1 MAIVTI
7 RTHAS
12 QATDV
17 LIRDL
22 GIVIPAGGAVQTFT
36 RLAEIQKIM
45 LSKDL
50 VTLCTDLAFSPDSTL
65 TLGNGSFE
73 YGSNG
78 GNPVSQLNF
87 LTGGIETRVVS
98 STSSTTTSSTTDV
111 LMTGMQIT
119 TILSGVYI
127 VVFSA
132 TVGANA
138 AGNDVFISL
147 YVDGSQKSGS
157 ERRIDLMNSAN
168 YRTNA
173 SLFWVE
179 KVTGN
184 NQTFEIRWRTV
195 ASSTATVENRTM
207 IIGWMNPAL
216 GNTIS

>member
-36 RLAEIQKIM
+36 RLADIQKIM

-50 VTLCTDLAFSPDSTL
+50 VTLCTDLAFSPNSTL

-73 YGSNG
+73 YGSNS
-78 GNPVSQLNF
+78 GNPVSQINF
-87 LTGGIETRVVS
+87 LSGGVETRIAS

-111 LMTGMQIT
+111 LMTGMQLT
-119 TILSGVYI
+119 TILSGIY
-127 VVFSA
+127 VVFFSA
-132 TVGANA
+132 TIGANA
-138 AGNDVFISL
+138 AANDVIISL
-147 YVDGSQKSGS
+147 YVDGSQKTGS
-157 ERRIDLMNSAN
+157 ERRVDLMNSAN
-168 YRTNA
+168 YRTNG
-173 SLFWVE
+173 SIFWVE

-195 ASSTATVENRTM
+195 ASSTATVENRALM
-207 IIGWMNPAL
+207 IAWMNPAL
-216 GNTIS
+216 GNTNS